1 MFETLEK
8 RYEFVKQLG
17 GYVAARFSEPYN
29 IFVFGSFLTDDF
41 VPGKSDL
48 DLGIYAEKKISEL
61 DGIIEEFLSNYNLD
75 HDIIWIQTGFSTNYI
90 DIAALQGYKLTDY
103 YPEKLLEHFV
113 QLILAFQIELENREI
128 YKEMFR
134 FALKP
139 ERKRMRELQ
148 DMNAFGYTTTKN
160 VNRFTF
166 EEALAMMKEN
176 ASACLDA
183 YDMSIKTK
191 DDMIAQMAIDA
202 CVMRF
207 NTYVEAFKDIYTM
220 YCAIKKGRI
229 VDTLRSCADSFRK
242 EVDLS
247 DEGSNMLD
255 FLINR
260 NKLVHLYY
268 NMEFMKDKLR
278 EALKEHSDGMLDIYD
293 SLYDLIDEANL
304 LEYRIKK

>member
-1 MFETLEK
+1 
-8 RYEFVKQLG
+8 
-17 GYVAARFSEPYN
+17 
-29 IFVFGSFLTDDF
+29 
-41 VPGKSDL
+41 
-48 DLGIYAEKKISEL
+48 
-61 DGIIEEFLSNYNLD
+61 
-75 HDIIWIQTGFSTNYI
+75 
-90 DIAALQGYKLTDY
+90 
-103 YPEKLLEHFV
+103 
-113 QLILAFQIELENREI
+113 
-128 YKEMFR
+128 
-134 FALKP
+134 
-139 ERKRMRELQ
+139 MREFQ

-242 EVDLS
+242 EAALS

-278 EALKEHSDGMLDIYD
+278 GALKDHSDGMLDIYD
-293 SLYDLIDEANL
+293 ALYDLIDEANL